1 MRSFRRYC
9 DTMFNRYRLGV
20 ILDRIDQIEVRT
32 DAERQAVH
40 LLRRVSTIALRANGY
55 LLFVGD

>member
-1 MRSFRRYC
+1 
-9 DTMFNRYRLGV
+9 MFNRYRLGV